1 MILLF
6 IQAGWQGDQDGKE
19 IRKNEIDV
27 GRLQHGN
34 KFLLPIGYGLSAG
47 FSGRKPRPEAL
58 SAEQAVIIPGCGS
71 VCLPNIPV

>member
-34 KFLLPIGYGLSAG
+34 KFLLPIGTAFQQAFQAG
-47 FSGRKPRPEAL
+47 GHDQRAL
-58 SAEQAVIIPGCGS
+58 SAEQAV
-71 VCLPNIPV
+71 